1 MQSSTQSHI
10 GQQIMS
16 LCVCEWVGCMRGC
29 FVTVCHWI
37 ALFSCF
43 EPYVIRYFNFDKE
56 PYYGIFRCVWLFLNN
71 IHVLRIILGELRVQT
86 DTRNFNLYYICL
98 NGDFHSFS
106 CVTFR
111 KECKWLNVTTTKT
124 TTKTTIAATITTA
137 TATNSN
143 PCMSLENPYN

>member
-10 GQQIMS
+10 GQQTMS
-16 LCVCEWVGCMRGC
+16 VCARYVRGC

-37 ALFSCF
+37 ALFGCF

-86 DTRNFNLYYICL
+86 DTRNF
-98 NGDFHSFS
+98 
-106 CVTFR
+106 
-111 KECKWLNVTTTKT
+111 
-124 TTKTTIAATITTA
+124 
-137 TATNSN
+137 
-143 PCMSLENPYN
+143 